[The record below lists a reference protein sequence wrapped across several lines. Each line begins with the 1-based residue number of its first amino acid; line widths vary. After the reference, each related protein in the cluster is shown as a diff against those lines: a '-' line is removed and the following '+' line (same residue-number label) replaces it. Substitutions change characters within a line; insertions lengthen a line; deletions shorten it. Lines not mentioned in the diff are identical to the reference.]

1 MLSPGRGPP
10 SRPTVSGS
18 LNSPHAS
25 MRRTTL
31 PASPLF
37 GLLAL
42 LIAMFSLPGCN
53 TAPSKRAIQYMN
65 QEGFGRPVFGNAEE
79 EEYVSIGDAV
89 TVFDVAHP
97 DEIDFRLVV
106 AADGTVLLSE
116 VGRIY
121 IAGLTRTDL
130 QSLLTRK
137 YDPYFRD
144 SPEIVVEISASE
156 RVFWVLGEVTKEGSF
171 PFKGN
176 QNIIDAIV
184 SARPKKTSANL
195 GRVMLIRAD
204 PTDPLRLPFNYN
216 DLVIQGDSSLN
227 YVLQENDIIWVPPTL
242 MAEFGFFLQK
252 MLYPVTAVLQSLGN
266 GLWGGRRGNLGN
278 NGNRAFGFAGLF

>member
-1 MLSPGRGPP
+1 
-10 SRPTVSGS
+10 
-18 LNSPHAS
+18 

-31 PASPLF
+31 PASPFF
-37 GLLAL
+37 GLLAV

-106 AADGTVLLSE
+106 AADGTVLLRE

-144 SPEIVVEISASE
+144 SPEIVVEISASQ

-227 YVLQENDIIWVPPTL
+227 YVLQENDIIWVPPTVL
-242 MAEFGFFLQK
+242 AEFGYFFRQL
-252 MLYPVTAVLQSLGN
+252 LYPFTTVIQAISSAFFGAGRN
-266 GLWGGRRGNLGN
+266 GGRNGGRNNLGGDIFN
-278 NGNRAFGFAGLF
+278 SWGIGQF

>member
-1 MLSPGRGPP
+1 
-10 SRPTVSGS
+10 
-18 LNSPHAS
+18 

-31 PASPLF
+31 PASPFF
-37 GLLAL
+37 GLLAV

-106 AADGTVLLSE
+106 AADGTVLLRE

-137 YDPYFRD
+137 YDPYFRE
-144 SPEIVVEISASE
+144 SPEIVVEISASQ

-266 GLWGGRRGNLGN
+266 GLWGGRRGNFGN